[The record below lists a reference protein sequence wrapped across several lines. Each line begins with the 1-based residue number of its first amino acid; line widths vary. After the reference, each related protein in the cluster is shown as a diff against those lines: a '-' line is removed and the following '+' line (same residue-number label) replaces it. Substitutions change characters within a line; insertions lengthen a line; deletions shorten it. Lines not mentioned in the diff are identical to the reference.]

1 MADNRHAKH
10 HVGPRKQYR
19 SAFRCV
25 ICCNPVRLW
34 PGNGPCTLVSDA
46 VVVRW
51 EGSPYEVAVHQ
62 DSCLT
67 EWLHTVPTDA
77 NVSIRTHVLPNQ

>member
-1 MADNRHAKH
+1 MADKRDVKGQE
-10 HVGPRKQYR
+10 GPRKRYR
-19 SAFRCV
+19 SRLRCA
-25 ICCNPVRLW
+25 ICRKPVRLW
-34 PGNGPCTLVSDA
+34 SGTGPRALDSDA

-51 EGSPYEVAVHQ
+51 EGNPNEVAVHQ
-62 DSCLT
+62 GSCLT